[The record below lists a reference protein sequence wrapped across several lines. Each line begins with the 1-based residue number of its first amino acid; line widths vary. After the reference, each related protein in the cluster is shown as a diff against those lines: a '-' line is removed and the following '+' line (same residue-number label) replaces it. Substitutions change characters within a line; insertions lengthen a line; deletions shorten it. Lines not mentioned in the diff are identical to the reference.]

1 MAETYKKLENGL
13 LETRKTP
20 DEIISTQSQ
29 KEIEG
34 KIAEEQTKIDHL
46 NIDLAAAEREKA
58 VWVSKLEIIKEVK
71 AIS

>member
-13 LETRKTP
+13 LETRVTP
-20 DEIISTQSQ
+20 DEIIFTQSQ

-46 NIDLAAAEREKA
+46 EIDLAAAEREKA